1 MWHSSL
7 FELQAGLAVNYG
19 CMGVGSIFFMGW
31 GTGQGGLETGLP
43 GKKMT
48 SLALLLSWVSQLKW
62 SKTPFPACICT
73 TLTNSCEH
81 KLVSQSSDLTCETVA
96 LELCAHRLLH

>member
-1 MWHSSL
+1 
-7 FELQAGLAVNYG
+7 
-19 CMGVGSIFFMGW
+19 
-31 GTGQGGLETGLP
+31 
-43 GKKMT
+43 MT

-81 KLVSQSSDLTCETVA
+81 KLVSQSLDLAYGTVA